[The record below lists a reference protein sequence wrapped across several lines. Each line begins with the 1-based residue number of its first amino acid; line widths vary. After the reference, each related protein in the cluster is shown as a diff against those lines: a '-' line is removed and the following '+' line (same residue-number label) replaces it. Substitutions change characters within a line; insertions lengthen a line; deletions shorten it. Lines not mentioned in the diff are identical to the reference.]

1 MNNGNLFS
9 KCLRDLL
16 LCNDVVTVPGL
27 GCFIAQNM
35 PASFSDK
42 CSTINPP
49 YRKLFFRAVQK
60 GDPHLFVGHLATM
73 LDDSQEASVWLYAF
87 IKDFKAELDRSK
99 KMPLE
104 GLGYMRA
111 TSQNDYFFVA
121 DDDLDIY
128 PEGMGL
134 ESVTIKSKVEPVLKP
149 EPIAE
154 PEHEPISEPQPEPQ
168 PEIEPI
174 SEPER
179 EPEREPEPESEP
191 VPEPEPALEPEPILE
206 EPQPES
212 ISEPELQLKPEQ
224 EPIQEPEIKAKRP
237 RKKLPW
243 WAVLLI
249 VMVSILLV
257 LVVIIAFREQLPWGE
272 TIDDLLNKLLYTEEE
287 LMLLN
292 L

>member
-87 IKDFKAELDRSK
+87 IRDFKAELDRSK

-134 ESVTIKSKVEPVLKP
+134 ESVTIKSKVEPVLEP
-149 EPIAE
+149 EPIVEHE
-154 PEHEPISEPQPEPQ
+154 PEPEPVPEPEPEIKPKPDPISEPQPEPQ
-168 PEIEPI
+168 PK
-174 SEPER
+174 
-179 EPEREPEPESEP
+179 PESEP
-191 VPEPEPALEPEPILE
+191 IP
-206 EPQPES
+206 
-212 ISEPELQLKPEQ
+212 
-224 EPIQEPEIKAKRP
+224 EPEIKAQRP

-249 VMVSILLV
+249 VMVSILFV

-272 TIDDLLNKLLYTEEE
+272 TIDDLLNKLLYTKEE

>member
-60 GDPHLFVGHLATM
+60 GDPHLFVGHLSTM

-87 IKDFKAELDRSK
+87 IRDFKAELDRSK

-134 ESVTIKSKVEPVLKP
+134 ESVTIKSKVEPVL
-149 EPIAE
+149 EL
-154 PEHEPISEPQPEPQ
+154 
-168 PEIEPI
+168 EPI
-174 SEPER
+174 SEPEIEQ
-179 EPEREPEPESEP
+179 EPERESVPEPQQEVDPVSDPVSEP
-191 VPEPEPALEPEPILE
+191 EPKPVSEPDPAPDPASDPAPEPEPIPEH
-206 EPQPES
+206 
-212 ISEPELQLKPEQ
+212 
-224 EPIQEPEIKAKRP
+224 EIKAKRP

-249 VMVSILLV
+249 VMVSILFV

-272 TIDDLLNKLLYTEEE
+272 TIDDLLNKLLYTKEV